1 MPGRY
6 GKEFE
11 EARLRAGQFETFF
24 MRIFRKLETNFI
36 DSKWLQP

>member
-11 EARLRAGQFETFF
+11 EARLRARQFEALFK
-24 MRIFRKLETNFI
+24 RVFRKLEMNFI